1 MISDEQINELY
12 KHHIGVPL
20 HGVINFSRELIAL
33 AQEVKPLD
41 FIPLD
46 HTNIIKQADTVCGEY
61 FTHDYFVEFRMALP
75 GDTYYNR
82 IYSTEEE
89 AIEAANA
96 DYKRRV
102 LSCLVNGGV

>member
-61 FTHDYFVEFRMALP
+61 FIRNYFDESCLALP
-75 GDTYYNR
+75 GDSYYKRTYN
-82 IYSTEEE
+82 TEAE
-89 AIEAANA
+89 AIEAANV
-96 DYKRRV
+96 DYRKRV
-102 LSCLVNGGV
+102 LSYLVNGGV